1 MERVYHLNA
10 LPAEEGNNPSNALVQ
25 LAKQHLLIKAE
36 LAEQLIGSER
46 QVFAVY
52 YKDKQSLLIAP
63 ESEESFKKMHKTI
76 MLFVKVKNLAG
87 DRSISLQEFFADW
100 PDLDSTDRDLTFDF
114 NHLLKILN
122 VAL

>member
-1 MERVYHLNA
+1 MEKVYHLNA
-10 LPAEEGNNPSNALVQ
+10 LPNEDNNKASDALVQ
-25 LAKQHLLIKAE
+25 LSKHHLLIKAE
-36 LAEQLIGSER
+36 LANELIGSER

-63 ESEESFKKMHKTI
+63 ESEETFKKMHKTI

-87 DRSISLQEFFADW
+87 DRTISLQEFFADW
-100 PDLDSTDRDLTFDF
+100 PDLDATDKDLSFDF

-122 VAL
+122 VTL